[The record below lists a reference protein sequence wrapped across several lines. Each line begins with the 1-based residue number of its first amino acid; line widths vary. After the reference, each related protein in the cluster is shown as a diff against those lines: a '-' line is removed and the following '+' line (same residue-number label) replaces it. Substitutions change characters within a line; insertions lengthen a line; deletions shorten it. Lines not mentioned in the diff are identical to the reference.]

1 MNKYKLHLA
10 AIPKL
15 VSHPE
20 HLVLFPRQ
28 DKVMLGTDYP
38 FPLGELEPGSLI
50 ESMDE
55 LDNTLKV
62 KNLT

>member
-10 AIPKL
+10 AITKL

-20 HLVLFPRQ
+20 HLVLFPPSGQGDAGYR
-28 DKVMLGTDYP
+28 LSLPPGGTRAWFSDRID
-38 FPLGELEPGSLI
+38 G
-50 ESMDE
+50 